1 GVPDYGEP
9 IMFQGDK
16 DPFGYSIS
24 TYAWVFGLALF
35 GGAVKYLNNSQQF
48 RVATLAR
55 DLITAGFAGLMT
67 FWACEWLNIDGPVAA
82 ILIATAG
89 LMGTRAIAV
98 FESFYT
104 KQAERMGIHIDDTT
118 TESNNPTPGGQG

>member
-1 GVPDYGEP
+1 
-9 IMFQGDK
+9 MFQGDK

-82 ILIATAG
+82 ILIATVG

>member
-1 GVPDYGEP
+1 MPDYGEP

-24 TYAWVFGLALF
+24 TCAWVFGLALF

-67 FWACEWLNIDGPVAA
+67 F
-82 ILIATAG
+82 
-89 LMGTRAIAV
+89 
-98 FESFYT
+98 
-104 KQAERMGIHIDDTT
+104 
-118 TESNNPTPGGQG
+118 